1 MRVAGTGGNACGLFT
16 CAQASRGPSLTR
28 AGARQAAYA
37 SYRAGKYGQ
46 EAPSAVR
53 FGLPA
58 ASRVRDRLA
67 LRMGSDDPWEIKEEL
82 QESTGGRKRV
92 AIVGSGA
99 VGLYYGAR
107 LLEAGHDVTFLARS
121 ELSSLKEHGLTVES
135 IDGDMHFD
143 SVKAVAS
150 TEEIG
155 EVDWVL
161 MCLKTHG
168 LESAP
173 ALLKPLMGKDTR
185 LLAIMNGF
193 GIEEKLAEV
202 VPEDKIF
209 GGMAFVAS
217 YREDHVVKHIKFG
230 PILGGHMHDDAAEL
244 DELKNLFYGSKVKV
258 MASDNLRMARWEK
271 LCWNVPFNG
280 MAVAMGGIPVDKIV
294 QDPDM
299 RALAHKLMNEVIT
312 AANMDADSLGIAPE
326 FKLDREDIVQ
336 RMFALTDTM
345 GDYKPSTMVDLVEG
359 RKMEVEYLFE
369 KPLQCAHQL
378 PGDFPHM
385 ESLVTMVTAQARL
398 KGLGSDTATPLPF
411 TVESSVPLPAKQ
423 AKKPPAPPSKAGG
436 SPGASKAADVSML
449 KVKSAKLKKAAEKRP
464 MKE

>member
-1 MRVAGTGGNACGLFT
+1 M
-16 CAQASRGPSLTR
+16 
-28 AGARQAAYA
+28 
-37 SYRAGKYGQ
+37 
-46 EAPSAVR
+46 R

-173 ALLKPLMGKDTR
+173 ALLKR
-185 LLAIMNGF
+185 
-193 GIEEKLAEV
+193 
-202 VPEDKIF
+202 
-209 GGMAFVAS
+209 
-217 YREDHVVKHIKFG
+217 R
-230 PILGGHMHDDAAEL
+230 
-244 DELKNLFYGSKVKV
+244 
-258 MASDNLRMARWEK
+258 
-271 LCWNVPFNG
+271 
-280 MAVAMGGIPVDKIV
+280 
-294 QDPDM
+294 
-299 RALAHKLMNEVIT
+299 
-312 AANMDADSLGIAPE
+312 
-326 FKLDREDIVQ
+326 
-336 RMFALTDTM
+336 
-345 GDYKPSTMVDLVEG
+345 
-359 RKMEVEYLFE
+359 
-369 KPLQCAHQL
+369 
-378 PGDFPHM
+378 
-385 ESLVTMVTAQARL
+385 
-398 KGLGSDTATPLPF
+398 
-411 TVESSVPLPAKQ
+411 
-423 AKKPPAPPSKAGG
+423 
-436 SPGASKAADVSML
+436 
-449 KVKSAKLKKAAEKRP
+449 
-464 MKE
+464 